1 MHRRSFLKASGSG
14 AALGLLAGCIGGG
27 DDGSSGPIT
36 IAALEPISGPFS
48 AWGQV
53 HRAGLKFALD
63 EISEEGGVL
72 DRDLEL
78 DVTDTG
84 ADPGEA
90 DSAFRRSVEQENAV
104 VTTGAVSSDVGIRVG
119 QTAEELEVPHFLHMS
134 GADEVI
140 SESTRHVFRVG
151 LLPASSYIRAQA
163 SAFEAADYSQVGAIV
178 GDYAWG
184 QSARS
189 AINEF
194 FDVDVQVEV
203 APLGADD
210 FKSYIRQMPDD
221 LDMMIASGHPPGS
234 ATIANQLFELDY
246 APDAVTGASTPPQ
259 LLSNVLSD
267 DALGAY
273 AHVHQSDPYTD
284 AFAETASAF
293 ADAED
298 SQFNTH
304 TAYGYMTGKLIAA
317 AIEDAGETDP
327 TSIADATRNIELDT
341 LSAAPL
347 QYAETGELDN
357 AVVAYSNLV
366 KESPSY
372 YSDGNYSYEELF
384 RSDPVPARQPGE

>member
-14 AALGLLAGCIGGG
+14 AALGLLAGCIGG

-53 HRAGLKFALD
+53 HRAGLRFALD
-63 EISEEGGVL
+63 EVNEDGGVL

-194 FDVDVQVEV
+194 FDADVNVEV
-203 APLGADD
+203 APVGADD

-221 LDMMIASGHPPGS
+221 LEMMIASGHPPGS

-246 APDAVTGASTPPQ
+246 APDVVTGASTPPQ

-267 DALGAY
+267 DALNAY
-273 AHVHQSDPYTD
+273 THVHQSDPYTD

-293 ADAED
+293 ADSEGA
-298 SQFNTH
+298 QFNTH

-317 AIEDAGETDP
+317 AIEEAGEADP
-327 TSIADATRNIELDT
+327 TSLADTVRDMEFDT

-347 QYAETGELDN
+347 QYSETGELDN

>member
-53 HRAGLKFALD
+53 HRAGLKFAID
-63 EISEEGGVL
+63 EINENGGVL

-78 DVTDTG
+78 DVTDTK
-84 ADPGEA
+84 ADPSEA
-90 DSAFRRSVEQENAV
+90 DSAFRRSVEQNDAV
-104 VTTGAVSSDVGIRVG
+104 VSTGSVSSDVGIRVG

-134 GADEVI
+134 GADDVI
-140 SESTRHVFRVG
+140 SQDTRNVFRVG

-163 SAFEAADYSQVGAIV
+163 SAFASADYTSVGAIV

-184 QSARS
+184 QSAKS

-194 FDVDVQVEV
+194 FDVDVNVKV
-203 APLGADD
+203 APVGADD

-221 LDMMIASGHPPGS
+221 LEMMIASGHPPGS

-246 APDAVTGASTPPQ
+246 APEVITGASTPPQ
-259 LLSNVLSD
+259 LVTNVLSD
-267 DALGAY
+267 DALSAY
-273 AHVHQSDPYTD
+273 THVHESDPYTEQ
-284 AFAETASAF
+284 FANTASAF
-293 ADAED
+293 GESEG

-304 TAYGYMTGKLIAA
+304 TAYGYMTAKLIAA
-317 AIEDAGETDP
+317 AIEDAGEADP
-327 TSIADATRNIELDT
+327 ASIADATRDIEFDT

-347 QYAETGELDN
+347 KYTETGELDD
-357 AVVAYSNLV
+357 AVVTYSRLK
-366 KESPSY
+366 KEAPSY

>member
-14 AALGLLAGCIGGG
+14 AALGLLAGCIGG

-36 IAALEPISGPFS
+36 IAALEPISGSFS
-48 AWGQV
+48 AWGEV
-53 HRAGLKFALD
+53 HRAGLRFAID
-63 EISEEGGVL
+63 EINADGGVL

-90 DSAFRRSVEQENAV
+90 DSSFRRAVEQENAV
-104 VTTGAVSSDVGIRVG
+104 ATTGAVSSDVGIRVG
-119 QTAEELEVPHFLHMS
+119 QTAEELEVPHYLHMS

-140 SESTRHVFRVG
+140 SADSRHVFRVG

-163 SAFEAADYSQVGAIV
+163 TAFEDAGYEQVGAIV

-189 AINEF
+189 AINEY

-221 LDMMIASGHPPGS
+221 LEMMIASGHPPGS
-234 ATIANQLFELDY
+234 PTIANQLFELDY
-246 APDAVTGASTPPQ
+246 SPEVVSGASTPPQ
-259 LLSNVLSD
+259 LLSNVLGD
-267 DALGAY
+267 EALEAF

-293 ADAED
+293 GDEEG

-304 TAYGYMTGKLIAA
+304 TAYGYMTGKVLAA
-317 AIEDAGETDP
+317 AIEEAGEADP
-327 TSIADATRNIELDT
+327 GSIAEATRSIEVDT

-347 QYAETGELDN
+347 QWTETGELDQ
-357 AVVAYSNLV
+357 AVVAYSRVLG
-366 KESPSY
+366 EAPSY
-372 YSDGNYSYEELF
+372 YEDGNYSFEELY
-384 RSDPVPARQPGE
+384 RSEPVPARQPGE